1 MESATHDQEFGCDSG
16 MDEPARVLHVFFNK
30 QVDST
35 DADPGRR
42 QAGDAGYPR
51 RDGAAGTLDEP
62 AGTPSS
68 ELQAK
73 RLALAVHI
81 KWPMAGGAGRVL
93 PVRSSS
99 WG

>member
-1 MESATHDQEFGCDSG
+1 
-16 MDEPARVLHVFFNK
+16 
-30 QVDST
+30 
-35 DADPGRR
+35 
-42 QAGDAGYPR
+42 
-51 RDGAAGTLDEP
+51 LDEP

-68 ELQAK
+68 ELQAR

-81 KWPMAGGAGRVL
+81 KWPTAGGAGWEL